1 MSVESLLRE
10 SESCFESKDFSGSLE
25 KADKAIEVEPNSAVA
40 H

>member
-10 SESCFESKDFSGSLE
+10 SELYFESKDFPGSLDKAE
-25 KADKAIEVEPNSAVA
+25 KALEAEPNSAVA